1 MSEEQETALQ
11 IVRTNNRIATADQLA
26 VVMQT
31 EPRFYSLDAGV
42 RVAWL
47 GQQIIAL
54 NYMVHSQKMPNEY
67 DLFIESSTL
76 DQAIMEDE
84 GLRGLTQVE
93 MQEAFR
99 RGISGEY
106 DKFYG
111 ITAPSLIGFLR
122 AFRTCD
128 KRMKA
133 ITILHSQEQQK
144 FKAEDELF
152 WKTLAEAK
160 AEGKIELPEFPH
172 SPFEDDKQHAERL
185 ARQREEIL
193 KATMKKNDYE
203 KTR

>member
-1 MSEEQETALQ
+1 MSQEQETALQ
-11 IVRTNNRIATADQLA
+11 IVRTSSRIATAEKLA

-31 EPRFYSLDAGV
+31 EPRFYSLEQGS

-54 NYMVHSQKMPNEY
+54 CYMVHTQRTPNEY

-76 DQAIMEDE
+76 DQAIMEDD

-99 RGISGEY
+99 RGISHEY
-106 DKFYG
+106 GDFFG
-111 ITAPSLIGFLR
+111 ITVPSLLGFLR
-122 AFRTCD
+122 GFRTCA

-133 ITILHSQEQQK
+133 IAIMYGEEKARQ
-144 FKAEDELF
+144 KAEDELF

-160 AEGKIELPEFPH
+160 AKGFQIPDFPH
-172 SPFEDDKQHAERL
+172 SPFEDDKQRAERL
-185 ARQREEIL
+185 EKQRKEIL
-193 KATMKKNDYE
+193 KASGHE
-203 KTR
+203 KR

>member
-1 MSEEQETALQ
+1 MSQEQDTALQ
-11 IVRTNNRIATADQLA
+11 IVRTSSRIATAEQLA
-26 VVMQT
+26 VVLQT
-31 EPRFYSLDAGV
+31 EPRFYSLDNGT

-54 NYMVHSQKMPNEY
+54 NYMVHSQKLPNEY
-67 DLFIESSTL
+67 DLFIESSML

-99 RGISGEY
+99 RGISREY
-106 DKFYG
+106 GDFYG
-111 ITAPSLIGFLR
+111 ITVPSLIGFLR
-122 AFRTCD
+122 GFRDCD

-144 FKAEDELF
+144 LKAEDELF

-160 AEGKIELPEFPH
+160 EKGVIELPEFPH
-172 SPFEDDKQHAERL
+172 SPFEDDKQRSQRL

-193 KATMKKNDYE
+193 KTQNKE
-203 KTR
+203 L

>member
-1 MSEEQETALQ
+1 MSQEQETALQ
-11 IVRTNNRIATADQLA
+11 IVRTSNRIATAEQLA
-26 VVMQT
+26 AVMQA
-31 EPRFYSLDAGV
+31 EPRFYALETGS

-54 NYMVHSQKMPNEY
+54 NYMVHSQRTPNEY

-99 RGISGEY
+99 RGISREY
-106 DKFYG
+106 GDFYG

-133 ITILHSQEQQK
+133 IAILHSHEQQK
-144 FKAEDELF
+144 LKAEDELF

-160 AEGKIELPEFPH
+160 EKGLIDLPEFPH
-172 SPFEDDKQHAERL
+172 SPFEDDNQRSQRL

-193 KATMKKNDYE
+193 KTQNKE
-203 KTR
+203 L

>member
-1 MSEEQETALQ
+1 MSQEQETALQ
-11 IVRTNNRIATADQLA
+11 IVRTSNRIATADQLA
-26 VVMQT
+26 AVMQT
-31 EPRFYSLDAGV
+31 EPRFYALETGS

-144 FKAEDELF
+144 LKAEDELF

-172 SPFEDDKQHAERL
+172 SPFEDDKQRSKRL

-193 KATMKKNDYE
+193 KAQNNETE
-203 KTR
+203 K